1 MGRPGNSVLTRNEES
16 CVEQLAR
23 FFPQARP
30 VKIPVQVMSS
40 QGSRTHLR
48 EETVVEFSSGD
59 HAIFL
64 SALPLEF
71 GDRVRLEARP
81 QGHQAEA
88 KVDAVQY
95 DEGCKAVAVKFL
107 QGPCDWVAR

>member
-1 MGRPGNSVLTRNEES
+1 VLARNEES

-30 VKIPVQVMSS
+30 VKIPVQVTSS
-40 QGSRTHLR
+40 RGSRTHLR

-59 HAIFL
+59 HAVFL

-71 GDRVRLEARP
+71 GDRVQLEARP
-81 QGHQAEA
+81 EGHQAEA
-88 KVDAVQY
+88 RVDAVQY
-95 DEGCKAVAVKFL
+95 AEGCKAVAVKFL
-107 QGPCDWVAR
+107 RGPCEWAAS

>member
-1 MGRPGNSVLTRNEES
+1 MGRPGDSLLARAEES

-23 FFPQARP
+23 FFPLARP
-30 VKIPVQVMSS
+30 VKIPVQVTSS
-40 QGSRTHLR
+40 RGSRTHLR
-48 EETVVEFSSGD
+48 EETVVEFSSGT

-71 GDRVRLEARP
+71 GDRIRLEARRE
-81 QGHQAEA
+81 GHQAEA
-88 KVDAVQY
+88 EVDAVQY

-107 QGPCDWVAR
+107 QGPCDWLVS

>member
-1 MGRPGNSVLTRNEES
+1 VLARTEEG

-30 VKIPVQVMSS
+30 VKIPVQVTTSRS
-40 QGSRTHLR
+40 SRTHFR
-48 EETVVEFSSGD
+48 EQTVVEFSSGD

-71 GDRVRLEARP
+71 GDPVQLEARP
-81 QGHQAEA
+81 EGHQAEA

-107 QGPCDWVAR
+107 QGPCDWVVR

>member
-1 MGRPGNSVLTRNEES
+1 VLARTEES

-23 FFPQARP
+23 FFPLARP
-30 VKIPVQVMSS
+30 VKIPVQVTSS
-40 QGSRTHLR
+40 RGSRTHLR
-48 EETVVEFSSGD
+48 EETVVEFSGGD

-81 QGHQAEA
+81 EGHQAEA

-107 QGPCDWVAR
+107 QGPCDWVVS

>member
-1 MGRPGNSVLTRNEES
+1 VLARTEEG

-30 VKIPVQVMSS
+30 VKIPVQVTSS
-40 QGSRTHLR
+40 RSSRTHFR
-48 EETVVEFSSGD
+48 EQTVVEFSSGD

-71 GDRVRLEARP
+71 GDRVLLEAEP

-107 QGPCDWVAR
+107 QGPCDWVVR

>member
-1 MGRPGNSVLTRNEES
+1 MLARAEKS

-23 FFPQARP
+23 FFPLARP
-30 VKIPVQVMSS
+30 VKIPVQVTSS
-40 QGSRTHLR
+40 PSSRTHLR
-48 EETVVEFSSGD
+48 EETVLEFSGGD

-71 GDRVRLEARP
+71 GDRVRLEVRP

-107 QGPCDWVAR
+107 QGPCDWLVS

>member
-1 MGRPGNSVLTRNEES
+1 MGRPGNTVLARTEES

-23 FFPQARP
+23 FFPLARP
-30 VKIPVQVMSS
+30 VKIPVQVTSS
-40 QGSRTHLR
+40 RGSRTHLR

-81 QGHQAEA
+81 EGMRMAAE
-88 KVDAVQY
+88 
-95 DEGCKAVAVKFL
+95 
-107 QGPCDWVAR
+107 

>member
-1 MGRPGNSVLTRNEES
+1 VGRPGNSVLARNEES

-30 VKIPVQVMSS
+30 VKIPVQVTSS
-40 QGSRTHLR
+40 RGSRTHLR

-59 HAIFL
+59 HAVFL

-71 GDRVRLEARP
+71 GDRVQLEARP
-81 QGHQAEA
+81 EGHQAEA
-88 KVDAVQY
+88 RVDAVQY
-95 DEGCKAVAVKFL
+95 AEGCKAVAVKFL
-107 QGPCDWVAR
+107 RGPCEWVVS